1 MEQEIEKDYLT
12 VEQVS
17 ELLQIHWQTTLSYIH
32 SGSLPA
38 FKLGK
43 GYRIAKTDLLAF
55 IEKKK
60 SEVKK

>member
-1 MEQEIEKDYLT
+1 MKQEIEKEYLT

-17 ELLQIHWQTTLSYIH
+17 DLLQIHWQTTLSYIH
-32 SGSLPA
+32 NGSLPA

-43 GYRIAKTDLLAF
+43 GYRIAKKDLMTF

-60 SEVKK
+60 AEGKR